1 MVKRIWK
8 NYRFPIILLLSIL
21 IGCILGIILKEDA
34 IYLKPF
40 GTIFINMLYVVVVPL
55 VFFTISS
62 SISKIKSFKKL
73 GKIFRVMFIVFM
85 ITSAV
90 ASLFMLLGVKI
101 FYPVGNINLVL
112 SIGTKET
119 IDIGSKIVDMITVG
133 DFYQL
138 LSKNSMLP
146 LIIFSI
152 IFGFAVSMS
161 KPESNKISNTLNSIS
176 KVMMNVI
183 KIVMYYAPI
192 GLCAYFAALVGEYG
206 KEILGSYARSMIFY
220 YIMAVIYYIVFYT
233 IYSYIAR
240 GRKGVKD
247 FFKNIFTP
255 TVTSLGTCSS
265 LASLPSNIE
274 TANKLSID
282 EDVSRT
288 TLPIGATMHMEGS
301 AMASILKIAFLF
313 GVFGKS
319 FTGIDT
325 YLIAILIAVLSGVV
339 MSGIPGGGLIG
350 EMLIV
355 SLYGFP
361 LEAFPIIATIGWIV
375 DPPATCLNVVG
386 DVSSAM
392 LIEKHV
398 E

>member
-1 MVKRIWK
+1 M
-8 NYRFPIILLLSIL
+8 
-21 IGCILGIILKEDA
+21 
-34 IYLKPF
+34 
-40 GTIFINMLYVVVVPL
+40 T
-55 VFFTISS
+55 
-62 SISKIKSFKKL
+62 KS
-73 GKIFRVMFIVFM
+73 
-85 ITSAV
+85 
-90 ASLFMLLGVKI
+90 
-101 FYPVGNINLVL
+101 
-112 SIGTKET
+112 
-119 IDIGSKIVDMITVG
+119 
-133 DFYQL
+133 
-138 LSKNSMLP
+138 
-146 LIIFSI
+146 
-152 IFGFAVSMS
+152 
-161 KPESNKISNTLNSIS
+161 ESNKISYALSSIS

-183 KIVMYYAPI
+183 KIIMYYAPV

-206 KEILGSYARSMIFY
+206 KEIIGSYARSMIFY
-220 YIMAVIYYIVFYT
+220 YIMAVVYYIVFYT
-233 IYSYIAR
+233 VYSYIAR
-240 GRKGVKD
+240 GKKGVKD

-265 LASLPSNIE
+265 LASLPSNM
-274 TANKLSID
+274 AAASKLKID
-282 EDVSRT
+282 EDMART

-325 YLIAILIAVLSGVV
+325 YLIAILIAILSGVV